1 MTKVI
6 IQIPCFNEE
15 KSLPITLADL
25 PRTLPGVDRVE
36 WLIINDGSRDKT
48 SEVAKAH
55 GVDHIVELGHNQGLA
70 RAFQAG
76 LRHSLKMGADIIV
89 NTDAD
94 NQYCADD
101 IPKLIEPIL
110 QGQAQIVVGARPI
123 RDIRHFSFFK
133 KIMQGLGSW
142 VVRKVSDTDIP
153 DAPSGFRAFSR
164 EAALRLNV
172 FSSYT
177 YTLETL
183 IQAGRKGIPITW
195 VPIRT
200 NPFLRPSRLM
210 RSMISYMFRSLLTI
224 VRIFITYKPLRFFTY
239 LGSLPF
245 LAGFGLGMRWIV
257 LFFLDPSRTHLP
269 SLILA
274 AILLLIGF
282 MLWVVGVVADL
293 LSVNRSLLEELQVSQ
308 RARDWRQL
316 SSNSQETSHD

>member
-6 IQIPCFNEE
+6 IQIPCYNEE

-25 PRTLPGVDRVE
+25 PRELPGIDKVE
-36 WLIINDGSRDKT
+36 WLVINDGSKDRT
-48 SEVAKAH
+48 SEVAREH
-55 GVDHIVELGHNQGLA
+55 GVDHIIELPENQGLA

-76 LRHSLKMGADIIV
+76 LRHALKMGADIIV

-94 NQYCADD
+94 NQYCAAD
-101 IPKLIEPIL
+101 IDKLISPIL
-110 QGQAQIVVGARPI
+110 KGHAEIVVGARPI
-123 RDIRHFSFFK
+123 RDIEHFSFLK
-133 KIMQGLGSW
+133 KLMQQLGSW
-142 VVRKVSDTDIP
+142 VVRKASNTNVA

-164 EAALRLNV
+164 EAALRINV

-183 IQAGRKGIPITW
+183 IQAGRKGISITS

-210 RSMISYMFRSLLTI
+210 RSTISYVFRSLLTI

-239 LGSLPF
+239 LASLPF
-245 LAGFGLGMRWIV
+245 LIGFGLGVRWIV
-257 LFFLDPSRTHLP
+257 LFYLDPTRTHLP

-274 AILLLIGF
+274 AILLLMGF
-282 MLWVVGVVADL
+282 HLWVMGVIADL

-308 RARDWRQL
+308 RTRDLAPKQ
-316 SSNSQETSHD
+316 SPYAEE